1 MIVRQLE
8 QVIGTEHDV
17 DTATWFSRRLLLRRD
32 GVGFSLHDT
41 TMKPGTETEMWYK
54 NHVEAVYCIEGEGEI
69 EVLDEKKT
77 YPVTPGTLYV
87 LNGHEKHKLRSKTA
101 LRVVCVFNPACTGTE
116 VHGPDGAYSLGGE
129 PDAYPSRVEPQPR
142 LLERVDPVVYDKTLR
157 QSVISA
163 EQLDAYDRNGYL
175 FLESFFSEQEVRAL
189 QDELKR
195 VWREAEGDDRA
206 EIIREPDSD
215 AVRSVFAVHRDNAV
229 FRKLSEHERLTAVVK
244 QILGSDAYIHQSR
257 INFKPGFTGKDFYW
271 HSDFETWHVEDGMPR
286 MRALSCSIALEDNN
300 PFNGPLM
307 VIPGS
312 HRRFVS
318 CVGETPEHHY
328 KDSLRKQQYGIP
340 DEDSLTRLAAEG
352 GVEAPVG
359 KAGSVLL
366 FDCNLMHGSSSNI
379 SPYPRSNVFLVYNSV
394 ENRLVD
400 PFPGQRPRP
409 EYIASRKTG
418 E

>member
-54 NHVEAVYCIEGEGEI
+54 NHIEAVYCIEGEGEI
-69 EVLDEKKT
+69 EVADENRT

-87 LNGHEKHKLRSKTA
+87 LDGHEKHKLRSKTA
-101 LRVVCVFNPACTGTE
+101 LRVICVFNPPCTGTE
-116 VHGPDGAYSLGGE
+116 VHQADGSYVLAEPE
-129 PDAYPSRVEPQPR
+129 PDAYPSRLQPEPQ
-142 LLERVDPVVYDKTLR
+142 LLERIDPVVYDRTIR
-157 QSVISA
+157 QSFIDASR
-163 EQLDAYDRNGYL
+163 LDDYERDGYL
-175 FLESFFSEQEVRAL
+175 FLDRFFTDEEVETMRA
-189 QDELKR
+189 ELKR
-195 VWREAEGDDRA
+195 IWRESAGADRD
-206 EIIREPDSD
+206 EIIREPDSE
-215 AVRSVFAVHRDNAV
+215 AVRSVFAVHRDSSV
-229 FRKLSEHERLTAVVK
+229 FGQVAAHERLTAVVR
-244 QILGSDAYIHQSR
+244 QLLGGDTYVHQSR

-286 MRALSCSIALEDNN
+286 MRALSCSIALEDNYS
-300 PFNGPLM
+300 FNGPLM

-312 HRRFVS
+312 HKRFVA
-318 CVGETPEHHY
+318 CVGQTPEQHY
-328 KDSLRKQQYGIP
+328 KESLRKQQYGVP
-340 DEDSLTRLAAEG
+340 DPDSLTRLAEEG
-352 GVEAPVG
+352 GIAAPVG

-394 ENRLVD
+394 VNRLVE
-400 PFPGQRPRP
+400 PYSGQAPRP
-409 EYIASRKTG
+409 DYIAARG
-418 E
+418 CR